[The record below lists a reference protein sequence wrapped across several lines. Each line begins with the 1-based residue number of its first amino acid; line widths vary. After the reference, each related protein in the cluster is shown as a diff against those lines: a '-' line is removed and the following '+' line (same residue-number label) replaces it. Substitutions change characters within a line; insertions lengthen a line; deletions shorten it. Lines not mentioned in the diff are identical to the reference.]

1 MVERDVRLDRP
12 NANPRLRI
20 AKFHESPRHRE
31 FRRLG
36 ADRDHFD
43 RARVWGAIR
52 SGQSRHHIEQLMT
65 KDICVIWCHE
75 FGPVQEIDCMTRNAL
90 TFEVLRDGEL
100 RPLSALRH
108 APRDEQELQRAWKI
122 IAEHMHA
129 DEDADATTGD
139 RDARTR
145 FLIVPQRE
153 MEDHVLLIVDGR
165 TWKVTSCYPYH
176 AAVRMGRWLNQP
188 SGLSNLLAK
197 LSVRASERSEERIQ
211 SLLDVLIDADP
222 FQPVE
227 AKIDTRNAELR
238 KEFVKD
244 FPVLDSA
251 TVHKR
256 AGLKGINTAQ
266 TVNSWR
272 KRGRI
277 LGLPIQGKY
286 GYPEFQFDADGQ
298 PLKLMKAILDALP
311 KDFTPW
317 QRAFWL
323 VSPKEELDG
332 DTPEKAMRD
341 GNDRV
346 VEMARSAD
354 QVPVG

>member
-1 MVERDVRLDRP
+1 
-12 NANPRLRI
+12 
-20 AKFHESPRHRE
+20 
-31 FRRLG
+31 
-36 ADRDHFD
+36 
-43 RARVWGAIR
+43 
-52 SGQSRHHIEQLMT
+52 
-65 KDICVIWCHE
+65 
-75 FGPVQEIDCMTRNAL
+75 MTRNAPI
-90 TFEVLRDGEL
+90 FEVLREGEL
-100 RPLSALRH
+100 RPLPASRH
-108 APRDEQELQRAWKI
+108 VARDEQELQSAWKI
-122 IAEHMHA
+122 IAEHLHA

-153 MEDHVLLIVDGR
+153 MEDHVLLVVDGR
-165 TWKVTSCYPYH
+165 TWKVTSSYPNH
-176 AAVRMGRWLNQP
+176 ASVPTGRWLNQP
-188 SGLSNLLAK
+188 SGLSSLLAK
-197 LSVRASERSEERIQ
+197 LSGRASELSEERIQ

-227 AKIDTRNAELR
+227 ARIDARNADLR
-238 KEFVKD
+238 GEFVKD

-251 TVHKR
+251 TVHRR
-256 AGLKGINTAQ
+256 AGLRGINTAQ
-266 TVNSWR
+266 TVNAWR

-277 LGLPIQGKY
+277 LGLPVQGRY

-298 PLKLMKAILDALP
+298 PLRLMKAILDALP

-332 DTPEKAMRD
+332 NTPEKAMRD

-346 VEMARSAD
+346 VEVARSAG
-354 QVPVG
+354 QLPVG

>member
-1 MVERDVRLDRP
+1 M
-12 NANPRLRI
+12 
-20 AKFHESPRHRE
+20 
-31 FRRLG
+31 
-36 ADRDHFD
+36 
-43 RARVWGAIR
+43 
-52 SGQSRHHIEQLMT
+52 
-65 KDICVIWCHE
+65 
-75 FGPVQEIDCMTRNAL
+75 
-90 TFEVLRDGEL
+90 FEVLRKGEL
-100 RPLSALRH
+100 RPLPASRIA
-108 APRDEQELQRAWKI
+108 ARDEQELQRAWKT

-129 DEDADATTGD
+129 DEDVDATTGD

-165 TWKVTSCYPYH
+165 TWKVTSSYPYH
-176 AAVRMGRWLNQP
+176 AAVPTGRWSNELP
-188 SGLSNLLAK
+188 GLSNLLAK
-197 LSVRASERSEERIQ
+197 LSERASELSEERIQ

-227 AKIDTRNAELR
+227 ARIDARNAELR
-238 KEFVKD
+238 NEFVKD

-256 AGLKGINTAQ
+256 AGLKGMNTAQ
-266 TVNSWR
+266 TVNAWR

-298 PLKLMKAILDALP
+298 PLKLMKAVLDALP
-311 KDFTPW
+311 TDFTPW

-323 VSPKEELDG
+323 VSPKEKLDG
-332 DTPEKAMRD
+332 DTPEGAIRD
-341 GNDRV
+341 GNDRC
-346 VEMARSAD
+346 
-354 QVPVG
+354 G

>member
-1 MVERDVRLDRP
+1 
-12 NANPRLRI
+12 
-20 AKFHESPRHRE
+20 
-31 FRRLG
+31 
-36 ADRDHFD
+36 
-43 RARVWGAIR
+43 
-52 SGQSRHHIEQLMT
+52 
-65 KDICVIWCHE
+65 
-75 FGPVQEIDCMTRNAL
+75 MTRNAPM
-90 TFEVLRDGEL
+90 FEVLREGEL
-100 RPLSALRH
+100 RPLPASRIAAL
-108 APRDEQELQRAWKI
+108 DEQELQRAWET

-129 DEDADATTGD
+129 DEDVEATTGD

-153 MEDHVLLIVDGR
+153 TEDHVLLIVDGR
-165 TWKVTSCYPYH
+165 TWKVTSSYPHH
-176 AAVRMGRWLNQP
+176 AAVPMGRWFNQP
-188 SGLSNLLAK
+188 SGVPNLLAK
-197 LSVRASERSEERIQ
+197 LSERASELSEKRIQ
-211 SLLDVLIDADP
+211 SFLDVLIDADP

-227 AKIDTRNAELR
+227 ARIDARNAELR
-238 KEFVKD
+238 NEFVKD

-266 TVNSWR
+266 TVNAWR

-298 PLKLMKAILDALP
+298 PLKLMKIILDALP
-311 KDFTPW
+311 TDFTPW
-317 QRAFWL
+317 QRGFWL

-346 VEMARSAD
+346 VEVARSAA
-354 QVPVG
+354 QLPVG